1 MKKEFYENIPIVD
14 ITTVSKDEMK
24 MEPYIETYTGLRVY
38 FNDIHKDIISIH
50 DIAHSLSQICR
61 FTGHTKEFYSVAQ
74 HSVLVAD
81 AQTTLPE
88 KRAGLLHDAT
98 ETYVNDLPSP
108 LKACTDLGD
117 YKNLEN
123 RFHHVINQKYKV
135 NDGMTPNIKKADLAA
150 LFTEKRD
157 VLNKPSDWGWGH
169 DIIPFDDIIIP
180 LGPKEAKALFIK
192 RFIELFPTEAKKE
205 GLI

>member
-1 MKKEFYENIPIVD
+1 METKVNVTTISKEEL
-14 ITTVSKDEMK
+14 K
-24 MEPYIETYTGLRVY
+24 MDPYIETYMGHRVY
-38 FNDIHKDIISIH
+38 FGDITPDKISII
-50 DIAHSLSQICR
+50 DIAHALSHICR

-88 KRAGLLHDAT
+88 KRAGLLHDAS
-98 ETYVNDLPSP
+98 EAYVNDLPSP

-123 RFHHVINQKYKV
+123 RFHDVINQRYKV
-135 NDGMTPNIKKADLAA
+135 DDGMTPNIKKADLQA

-157 VLNKPSDWGWGH
+157 VLANDSDWGWGEE
-169 DIIPFDDIIIP
+169 IEVFDEVIVP
-180 LGPKEAKALFIK
+180 LSSKEAKALFLK
-192 RFIELFPTEAKKE
+192 RFIELFPIEAKQE

>member
-1 MKKEFYENIPIVD
+1 METKMD
-14 ITTVSKDEMK
+14 ITTISKEELK
-24 MEPYIETYTGLRVY
+24 MDPYIETYMGHRVY
-38 FNDIHKDIISIH
+38 FGDITTDKISII
-50 DIAHSLSQICR
+50 DIAHALSHICR

-81 AQTTLPE
+81 AQRTLPE
-88 KRAGLLHDAT
+88 KRAGLLHDAS
-98 ETYVNDLPSP
+98 EAYVNDLPSP

-123 RFHHVINQKYKV
+123 RFHDVINQKYHI
-135 NDGMTPNIKKADLAA
+135 NEGMTPNIKKADLQA

-157 VLNKPSDWGWGH
+157 VILNDSDWGWGEE
-169 DIIPFDDIIIP
+169 IELFDEVIIP
-180 LGPKEAKALFIK
+180 LSSKDAKALFLE
-192 RFIELFPTEAKKE
+192 RFIELFPNEAKKE